1 MSIKNP
7 ETNLERDIADSLRPD
22 AVVARGPDLSE
33 DVEHLVRKGLVHRR
47 VYTDPELFAVEM
59 DRIFGATWCF
69 IGHESEVPE
78 SGDFVRKR
86 LGKRQI
92 VLVRTRK
99 GEIRGLL
106 NRCSHR
112 GTTLVAEEE
121 GCAKRFT
128 CPYHGWAFDLD
139 GHLQSLPVA
148 DSYSKLYERPFDLG
162 QIKVQSHRGFVFG
175 TLAAEPMPLGEW
187 LGPAAKWLDEHIDR
201 HPNSNI
207 RVLKTPIKQ
216 TYKANWKMVWDN
228 ASDGIHAT
236 FAHRSYNLLGKEA
249 QTDTILSRNPSVSPM
264 IGYTLGHGHCVV
276 DQRPGIPD
284 GPWST
289 MRPLPT
295 REDLEESLKE
305 RVGDI
310 PRETVDLMAGNMVNL
325 NIFPNLIF
333 VGNQIAV
340 IEPVSVNETRMNYY
354 LVMADDTPEEVN
366 LMRMRVDEDFMSFG
380 IPDDFEMFERVQEGL
395 ETIEEE
401 WVDISRGD
409 DAGDIV
415 DEYGLAT
422 TNLASEGPIRH
433 YLAEWKHIMAKPIP
447 TTIRRARI
455 EDSKFMKAQKL
466 KAEASAAAVIIK
478 AK

>member
-1 MSIKNP
+1 MNKNDP
-7 ETNLERDIADSLRPD
+7 ETNLERDISDSLRPD
-22 AVVARGPDLSE
+22 AVVARGPDLTDE
-33 DVEHLVRKGLVHRR
+33 VEHLIRKDVVHRR
-47 VYTDPELFAVEM
+47 VYTDPDLFNIEM

-78 SGDFVRKR
+78 PGDFVRKR

-92 VLVRTRK
+92 ILVRTRK

-112 GTTLVAEEE
+112 GTTLVGEEE

-162 QIKVQSHRGFVFG
+162 QIKVVSHRGFVFG
-175 TLAAEPMPLGEW
+175 TLAAEPMPLDEW
-187 LGPAAKWLDEHIDR
+187 LGPAKLWLDEHIDR
-201 HPNSNI
+201 HPSGSI
-207 RVLKTPIKQ
+207 RVLKAPIKQ
-216 TYKANWKMVWDN
+216 SYKANWKMAWDN
-228 ASDGIHAT
+228 AADGIHAT

-249 QTDTILSRNPSVSPM
+249 ETDTILSRNPAVSPM
-264 IGYTLGHGHCVV
+264 VGYTLGHGHCVV

-295 REDLEESLKE
+295 REDLEASLKE
-305 RVGDI
+305 RGGDI
-310 PRETVDLMAGNMVNL
+310 PRETWDLMTGNMVNL

-333 VGNQIAV
+333 VGNQIV
-340 IEPVSVNETRMNYY
+340 VPEPISAGETLMNYY

-395 ETIEEE
+395 QTIEEE
-401 WVDISRGD
+401 WVDVSRGD
-409 DAGDIV
+409 DAGDVV

-422 TNLASEGPIRH
+422 GDLASEAPIRH
-433 YLAEWKHIMAKPIP
+433 YMQEWKRIMAKPIP

-466 KAEASAAAVIIK
+466 KAESAAAAVAEDVK
-478 AK
+478 